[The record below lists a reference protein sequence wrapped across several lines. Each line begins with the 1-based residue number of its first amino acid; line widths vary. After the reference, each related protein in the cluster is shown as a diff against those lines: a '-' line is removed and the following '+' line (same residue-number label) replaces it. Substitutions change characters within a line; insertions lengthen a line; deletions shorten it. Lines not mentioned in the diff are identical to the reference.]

1 MFVCRVCACVCTCRR
16 AGTRVSVSYAPHR
29 CVLCTLYTSNKRQDR
44 TCAES
49 RVRTKSSRRSF
60 MLLFWPSVFCRRVTS
75 VRAVYAK
82 WPTCPLEQVNSPT
95 RVAIS
100 FNSLILA
107 AEQNYHAREQN
118 PVEDVLC
125 CKCDTDRVFSAV
137 LWRAYVT
144 PTPTTT
150 DMPPWA
156 DQQTYK
162 GWPSRITLWS
172 WRLMQTTAFLRVAG
186 ISQLAYLR
194 VSIRIKCVTLCT
206 HTHACAQ
213 ARTHTHTWFFTHH
226 VLFINSSRCVIWM
239 VTSEFVGSQWGGNIQ
254 FRFWTK
260 VEERD

>member
-1 MFVCRVCACVCTCRR
+1 M
-16 AGTRVSVSYAPHR
+16 
-29 CVLCTLYTSNKRQDR
+29 
-44 TCAES
+44 
-49 RVRTKSSRRSF
+49 RTKSSRRSF

-75 VRAVYAK
+75 VRAVYAE
-82 WPTCPLEQVNSPT
+82 WPTCPLEQLNSPT
-95 RVAIS
+95 RMAIS
-100 FNSLILA
+100 YNSLILA
-107 AEQNYHAREQN
+107 AEQNRHVREQN

-162 GWPSRITLWS
+162 GWPSRVTLWS

-194 VSIRIKCVTLCT
+194 VSIRIKCVTRCT
-206 HTHACAQ
+206 HTRAR
-213 ARTHTHTWFFTHH
+213 ARTHTHDFSFTMYFLETVH
-226 VLFINSSRCVIWM
+226 VVLSGWWPVSSWGA
-239 VTSEFVGSQWGGNIQ
+239 SEEGTFSN
-254 FRFWTK
+254 RFWMK